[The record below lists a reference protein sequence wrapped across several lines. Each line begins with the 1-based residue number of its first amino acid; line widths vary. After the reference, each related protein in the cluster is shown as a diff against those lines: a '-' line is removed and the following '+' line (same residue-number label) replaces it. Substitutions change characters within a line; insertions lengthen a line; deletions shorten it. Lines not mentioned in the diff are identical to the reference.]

1 MVERAN
7 TPYSVLFEVRL
18 LHHYWLDTG
27 KQSFDSLSSDT
38 QTSRLLGYNVQPILN
53 VAPTP
58 STAALL
64 AGLGCIFKATA
75 SGFIVAVTP
84 AAPIAADTVF
94 SFAVSVADGQMFDYT
109 ALTWRSQGIY
119 EASDPTDTSP
129 DRVVYRYKEN
139 VPVLSNLTGATRVNG
154 PVTTL
159 YLSREIPAPNASD
172 AVEAL
177 ILSAGALE
185 QLTSDNP
192 GATLQTLAND
202 ATTLPVYV
210 NQGDAPPI
218 TPPAGVTGAPARGI
232 QLSPDVADNVFALI
246 TLTAVR
252 GGNDAFSFVDGA
264 GAPKVPWPVFN
275 VRFKNR
281 STLWTYLDKQTG
293 AITATEAAPLPL
305 TYFGNA
311 GTKQK
316 PSRGV
321 VKAQMSGVKVTQL
334 ISEIYV

>member
-1 MVERAN
+1 MMERAS

-27 KQSFDSLSSDT
+27 TQSFDSLSSDA
-38 QTSRLLGYNVQPILN
+38 QVSRLLDYDVQPILN

-75 SGFIVAVTP
+75 TGFIVAVAP
-84 AAPIAADTVF
+84 ARPIAADTVL
-94 SFAVSVADGQMFDYT
+94 SFVVSVADGEMFDYT
-109 ALTWRSQGIY
+109 ALTWRTQGLY
-119 EASDPTDTSP
+119 EAFNPNDTSP
-129 DRVVYRYKEN
+129 DRIVYRYKES
-139 VPVLSNLTGATRVNG
+139 VPVLSNLTGTTRVSG
-154 PVTTL
+154 AVL
-159 YLSREIPAPNASD
+159 YLSQEIPAASASD

-192 GATLQTLAND
+192 GATTQMLASD
-202 ATTLPVYV
+202 ATKLPVFV

-232 QLSPDVADNVFALI
+232 QLSQDIADDVFAFI
-246 TLTAVR
+246 MLTAVR
-252 GGNDAFSFVDGA
+252 GDNDAFSFVDGA
-264 GAPKVPWPVFN
+264 GAPKNPWPIFN

-293 AITATEAAPLPL
+293 AVSATEAAPLPL

-311 GTKQK
+311 GTRQK
-316 PSRGV
+316 PSRGI

-334 ISEIYV
+334 ISEIYA